1 MTQRLRTLC
10 VEGRDF
16 TATEQRIIQGLLGVV
31 FAEYSKSWKPVHEIN
46 FEYVRSEMNS
56 QFANIATPSE
66 IVVSTTFTLEF
77 GGATADMHICFP
89 YSMLEPIRDLLYSTM
104 QSDQLSSD
112 KRWIG
117 TLRKQLQ
124 GAEVELV
131 AHLGSGKITLGQI
144 LKLKAGDVIPLNISE
159 RIEAMVDNVP
169 LMECTYGQ
177 QNGQYALKLERFIAS
192 PPDAPANE
200 PAMGENNG

>member
-1 MTQRLRTLC
+1 
-10 VEGRDF
+10 
-16 TATEQRIIQGLLGVV
+16 
-31 FAEYSKSWKPVHEIN
+31 VHDIN

-124 GAEVELV
+124 GAEVEIV

-144 LKLKAGDVIPLNISE
+144 LKLKAGDVIPFHIPE
-159 RIEAMVDNVP
+159 HIEALVDNVP
-169 LMECTYGQ
+169 LMECSYGQ
-177 QNGQYALKLERFIAS
+177 QNGQYALKVERFVAS
-192 PPDAPANE
+192 SPDAPAHE
-200 PAMGENNG
+200 PAMGEKNG

>member
-1 MTQRLRTLC
+1 
-10 VEGRDF
+10 
-16 TATEQRIIQGLLGVV
+16 
-31 FAEYSKSWKPVHEIN
+31 
-46 FEYVRSEMNS
+46 MNS

-124 GAEVELV
+124 GAEVEIV
-131 AHLGSGKITLGQI
+131 AQLGVGKITLGQI
-144 LKLKAGDVIPLNISE
+144 LKLRTG
-159 RIEAMVDNVP
+159 M
-169 LMECTYGQ
+169 
-177 QNGQYALKLERFIAS
+177 
-192 PPDAPANE
+192 
-200 PAMGENNG
+200 